1 MRTLVLGGA
10 RSGKSSYAEKLLGK
24 APVIYLATGR
34 RRADDPE
41 WEARIAEHIARRP
54 PGWRTIET
62 TDLPGTLRTA
72 NQAPVLVDDIATWL
86 SGELDDTRAW
96 ADHPAGMRACRA
108 RCAEL
113 VSAVAD
119 CQTRL
124 VLVSA
129 EVGLCVVP
137 QTRAG
142 RVFRDELGT
151 LNAQLAAVCEEVL
164 LVVAGLA
171 VKLR

>member
-1 MRTLVLGGA
+1 MLGGA
-10 RSGKSSYAEKLLGK
+10 RSGKSSYAEKLLGN
-24 APVIYLATGR
+24 APVNYLATGR

-62 TDLPGTLRTA
+62 TNLPGMLRTA
-72 NQAPVLVDDIATWL
+72 TQGPVLVDDIATWL
-86 SGELDDTRAW
+86 SGELEDIQAW
-96 ADHPAGMRACRA
+96 AERPEGMQAFRA
-108 RCAEL
+108 RCAEF
-113 VSAVAD
+113 VSAVAE
-119 CQTRL
+119 CRTRL

-137 QTRAG
+137 ETRTG
-142 RVFRDELGT
+142 RIFRDELGR